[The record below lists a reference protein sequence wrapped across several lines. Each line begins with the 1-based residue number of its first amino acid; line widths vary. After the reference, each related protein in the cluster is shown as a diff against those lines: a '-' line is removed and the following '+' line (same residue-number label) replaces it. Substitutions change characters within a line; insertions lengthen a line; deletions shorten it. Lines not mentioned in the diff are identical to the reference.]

1 MSSLLEQNV
10 VQVGD
15 IAIGTAGTGL
25 TEFNY
30 DLFDVPGNIPSRI
43 ESVTM
48 VVIYPDSTDISDVYE
63 IQLVAQNGNILDR
76 QTTPVI
82 GSGETI
88 NAAYLTWVR
97 RGNDLAQS
105 GTFQFSSGIAPN
117 GAVWWRGALPDF
129 VLQQQGSVVLNVYR
143 GTDGSYKPA
152 TATNIILSYT
162 PAENGGTG
170 TEIVLN
176 TQPILVAGPS

>member
-15 IAIGTAGTGL
+15 IDVGVAGTGL
-25 TEFNY
+25 TEYSY
-30 DLFDVPGNIPSRI
+30 DLWDVPGNIPSRI

-48 VVIYPDSTDISDVYE
+48 IVTYADSTDISDVYE
-63 IQLVAQNGNILDR
+63 LQLMAQNGDILDR
-76 QTTPVI
+76 QTTPII
-82 GSGETI
+82 GAGETI
-88 NAAYLTWVR
+88 NAAYLTWTR

-105 GTFQFSSGIAPN
+105 GVFQFFSAQAPN

-129 VLQQQGSVVLNVYR
+129 VLQSQGSVVLNVLR
-143 GTDGSYKPA
+143 SSDGSYKPA

-162 PAENGGTG
+162 PAAGTG
-170 TEIVLN
+170 SGTFVDVTPFLLPAFN
-176 TQPILVAGPS
+176 G